1 MSRNEAKRS
10 ERVPFGIKRSKMAVK
25 DADPNYVYRW
35 VNDTP
40 GRLEDAQRGG
50 YAFVT
55 EAQAG
60 EKDVANR
67 NQDLGSRISRIVGHD
82 AQGKPQAA
90 YLMRIQ
96 KSLYAADQKAKQR
109 ELDELDKAI
118 KRGQTRPVEQGYVP
132 AQGISVTD
140 KVED

>member
-1 MSRNEAKRS
+1 MSREEANRS

-25 DADPNYVYRW
+25 DTDPNYVYRW
-35 VNDTP
+35 INDTP

-55 EAQAG
+55 EAKAG
-60 EKDVANR
+60 EKDVSNR
-67 NQDLGSRISRIVGHD
+67 NQDLGSRVSRVVGRD
-82 AQGKPQAA
+82 ANGKPETA

-96 KSLYAADQKAKQR
+96 KAMYKADQEVKQR
-109 ELDELDKAI
+109 ELDDLDKAI

-132 AQGISVTD
+132 TQGISVTT
-140 KVED
+140 KTED